1 MSIFLVTLQ
10 VFDWR
15 LLAWQHTIV
24 INQIIMNKK
33 FPITDKKN
41 KLLQLFSYK
50 FNRFLQA
57 LDSFLT

>member
-33 FPITDKKN
+33 FPITDKK
-41 KLLQLFSYK
+41 KQIASIIFI
-50 FNRFLQA
+50 
-57 LDSFLT
+57 